1 MLATRHVLVLSLSS
15 RQVRSFSSIFLS
27 LLLHPILHHIPKF
40 QISFSIYQSICLS
53 SPTNMSRSRGIPPGI
68 LIIRSI
74 RGKDWSL
81 KSYRY
86 LILLVTFIAYTAYH
100 ASRKPSS
107 IVKSV
112 LDPHP
117 INTSNDLN
125 VNVLP
130 WPIGDVFV
138 KSNANSTSLD
148 AEQQGWAPF
157 NGKDGTSKLGEI
169 DVAFLAVYS
178 LGMYVA
184 GHLGDTL
191 DLRLFLTTG
200 MIGSGIFVALFGMG
214 FFWDVHHFW
223 YFLSMQMLAGLF
235 QATGWP
241 SVVAVIGN
249 WFGKRRRG
257 LIMGIWNAHTSV
269 GNISGSLLA
278 ASVLD
283 YGWGWSFIL
292 PGAFI
297 VAAGVMVFLFLAAYP
312 EDVGFP
318 YPSDSSPNARGTIR
332 DDSVWDEDTS
342 CDEEAPV
349 SRISSVNRKGV
360 GFVGACF
367 IPGVIPFAM
376 CLFFS
381 KLVAYTFL
389 FWLPFYL
396 SQTEIGGERMSVKS
410 AGNLSTLFDVGGIM
424 GGILAGYISDKLKAR
439 ATTAASFMYAA
450 IPSMLLYR
458 SYGNISK
465 TTNIILMII
474 AGLFVNGPYALITTA
489 VSADLGTH
497 SSLKG
502 DSRAL
507 ATVTAIIDGTGSIG
521 AALGPLLTGFL
532 STKGWDAVF
541 AMLMIGACIAGL
553 LLSRLVCTELTDI
566 TASSSPRGLN
576 SVQAPLSQSL
586 LRDGSR

>member
-1 MLATRHVLVLSLSS
+1 MGRM
-15 RQVRSFSSIFLS
+15 RR
-27 LLLHPILHHIPKF
+27 IPA
-40 QISFSIYQSICLS
+40 
-53 SPTNMSRSRGIPPGI
+53 GI
-68 LIIRSI
+68 LVIRSI

-81 KSYRY
+81 KTYRY
-86 LILLVTFIAYTAYH
+86 LTLFVTFFAYSSYH

-112 LDPHP
+112 LDPPRHGNQSNS
-117 INTSNDLN
+117 NTN
-125 VNVLP
+125 VPPWP
-130 WPIGDVFV
+130 WPIGDFFIP
-138 KSNANSTSLD
+138 KMNDTYSD
-148 AEQQGWAPF
+148 DGWAPF

-214 FFWDVHHFW
+214 YFWDVHHFW
-223 YFLSMQMLAGLF
+223 YFLGMQMVAGLF

-283 YGWGWSFIL
+283 YGWGWCFIL
-292 PGAFI
+292 PAAFI

-312 EDVGFP
+312 EDVGFLD
-318 YPSDSSPNARGTIR
+318 PSDSSPNARGSIH
-332 DDSVWDEDTS
+332 DDNMMWEEGTS
-342 CDEEAPV
+342 NDEEAP
-349 SRISSVNRKGV
+349 IPHIHSVNRRGV

-367 IPGVIPFAM
+367 IPGVIPFAL

-396 SQTEIGGERMSVKS
+396 SQTEIGGERLSVKS
-410 AGNLSTLFDVGGIM
+410 AGNLSTLFDVGGIF
-424 GGILAGYISDKLKAR
+424 GGILAGYISDRLKAR
-439 ATTAASFMYAA
+439 ATTAATFMYVA

-458 SYGNISK
+458 TYGNISK
-465 TTNIILMII
+465 TMNIILMII
-474 AGLFVNGPYALITTA
+474 AGLFINGPYALITTA

-553 LLSRLVCTELTDI
+553 LLTSLVCTELTER
-566 TASSSPRGLN
+566 TGLTSPRPRN
-576 SVQAPLSQSL
+576 NVEAPLSQSL
-586 LRDGSR
+586 LRQGRR

>member
-1 MLATRHVLVLSLSS
+1 MTR
-15 RQVRSFSSIFLS
+15 
-27 LLLHPILHHIPKF
+27 
-40 QISFSIYQSICLS
+40 
-53 SPTNMSRSRGIPPGI
+53 MRGIPPGI
-68 LIIRSI
+68 LLIRSL

-81 KSYRY
+81 KTYRY
-86 LILLVTFIAYTAYH
+86 LTLFVTFVAYAAYH

-107 IVKSV
+107 IIKSV
-112 LDPHP
+112 LDPGP
-117 INTSNDLN
+117 NYDSA
-125 VNVLP
+125 NVLP
-130 WPIGDVFV
+130 WPMGDFFL
-138 KSNANSTSLD
+138 KSKPINGTNLGTST
-148 AEQQGWAPF
+148 EEGWAPF

-191 DLRLFLTTG
+191 DLRLFLTAG
-200 MIGSGIFVALFGMG
+200 MVGSGIFVGLFGMG
-214 FFWDVHHFW
+214 YFWNVHHFW
-223 YFLSMQMLAGLF
+223 YFLVMQMVAGLF

-241 SVVAVIGN
+241 SVVAVVGN

-257 LIMGIWNAHTSV
+257 LIMGIWNAHTSI

-278 ASVLD
+278 ASVLQ

-297 VAAGVMVFLFLAAYP
+297 VAAGIMVFLFLAAYP
-312 EDVGFP
+312 EDAGFP
-318 YPSDSSPNARGTIR
+318 NPGEASPNARGTIQ
-332 DDSVWDEDTS
+332 DENLIWEEGTS
-342 CDEEAPV
+342 NDEEAHVP
-349 SRISSVNRKGV
+349 RISSVNRKGV
-360 GFVGACF
+360 GLIGACF
-367 IPGVIPFAM
+367 IPGVIPFAL

-396 SQTEIGGERMSVKS
+396 SQTEIGGERLSVKS
-410 AGNLSTLFDVGGIM
+410 AGNLSTLFDVGGIV

-450 IPSMLLYR
+450 IPSMLVYR
-458 SYGNISK
+458 TYGNISK
-465 TTNIILMII
+465 TMNAVLMMI

-507 ATVTAIIDGTGSIG
+507 ATVTAIIDGTGSMG

-553 LLSRLVCTELTDI
+553 LLSRLLLYLNHLYVTGRG
-566 TASSSPRGLN
+566 SP
-576 SVQAPLSQSL
+576 L
-586 LRDGSR
+586 LHKHR

>member
-1 MLATRHVLVLSLSS
+1 M
-15 RQVRSFSSIFLS
+15 
-27 LLLHPILHHIPKF
+27 
-40 QISFSIYQSICLS
+40 
-53 SPTNMSRSRGIPPGI
+53 RGTPAGI
-68 LIIRSI
+68 LLIRRI

-81 KSYRY
+81 TTYRY
-86 LILLVTFIAYTAYH
+86 VVLLITFIAYACYH

-112 LDPHP
+112 LDPDP
-117 INTSNDLN
+117 KK
-125 VNVLP
+125 VNMVHP
-130 WPIGDVFV
+130 WPIGEFFV
-138 KSNANSTSLD
+138 ENELVGTEGNGLRD
-148 AEQQGWAPF
+148 EGWAPF
-157 NGKDGTSKLGEI
+157 NGTDGTSKLGEI
-169 DVAFLAVYS
+169 DVAFLACYS

-200 MIGSGIFVALFGMG
+200 MIGSGIFVGLFGMG
-214 FFWDVHHFW
+214 YFWNIHVFW
-223 YFLSMQMLAGLF
+223 FYLVMQMLAGLF

-249 WFGKRRRG
+249 WFGKRKRG
-257 LIMGIWNAHTSV
+257 LIMGVWNAHTSV

-283 YGWGWSFIL
+283 YGWGLSFIL
-292 PGAFI
+292 PGALI
-297 VAAGVMVFLFLAAYP
+297 VLGGIIVYLFLAAYP

-318 YPSDSSPNARGTIR
+318 CPHGFAGNSETVCN
-332 DDSVWDEDTS
+332 
-342 CDEEAPV
+342 DEEAQI
-349 SRISSVNRKGV
+349 RKGDSVEVEKSAVPRFGSGNRKSV
-360 GFVGACF
+360 GLLEACL
-367 IPGVIPFAM
+367 IPGVIPFAL

-389 FWLPFYL
+389 YWLPFYL
-396 SQTEIGGERMSVKS
+396 SQTAIGGEHISVKS
-410 AGNLSTLFDVGGIM
+410 AGNLSTLFDVGGIV

-450 IPSMLLYR
+450 IPSMILYR

-465 TTNIILMII
+465 TINIVLMMI

-497 SSLKG
+497 SSLRG
-502 DSRAL
+502 DARAL
-507 ATVTAIIDGTGSIG
+507 ATVTAIIDGTGSVG

-541 AMLMIGACIAGL
+541 CDAYDLCPY
-553 LLSRLVCTELTDI
+553 CW
-566 TASSSPRGLN
+566 SSFIPFGDN
-576 SVQAPLSQSL
+576 
-586 LRDGSR
+586 